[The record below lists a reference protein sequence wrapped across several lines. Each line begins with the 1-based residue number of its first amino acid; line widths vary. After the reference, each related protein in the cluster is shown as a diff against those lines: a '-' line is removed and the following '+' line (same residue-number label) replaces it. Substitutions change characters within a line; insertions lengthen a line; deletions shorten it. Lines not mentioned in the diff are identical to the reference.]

1 VGQQQLLLIV
11 LVTIIV
17 GIAVVFSITL
27 FRQRAIDSKR
37 DLLINESGNLA
48 MDAMKYYKKPTTLGG
63 GGNSFLGWSIP
74 DMLVI
79 TATGN
84 YTTNAGSYS
93 TSIFK
98 DSVVIIGTGNEVVN
112 GTDSVKV
119 KVSVYQNNYSTQ
131 IIN

>member
-11 LVTIIV
+11 LVMIIV

-37 DLLINESGNLA
+37 DLLINECGNLA
-48 MDAMKYYKKPTTLGG
+48 MDAMKYYKKPSNLGG
-63 GGNSFLGWSIP
+63 GGNSFVGWSIP
-74 DMLVI
+74 DILTI

-84 YTTNAGSYS
+84 YTTTSGNYS
-93 TSIFK
+93 TTIFS
-98 DSVVIIGTGNEVVN
+98 DSVLIIGMGNDVLN

-119 KVSVYQNNYSTQ
+119 QISVYQDNYKTQ

>member
-11 LVTIIV
+11 LAMIIV

-27 FRQRAIDSKR
+27 FRQKAIDSKR
-37 DLLINESGNLA
+37 DLLINECGNLA
-48 MDAMKYYKKPTTLGG
+48 MDAMKYYKKPSEMGG
-63 GGNSFLGWSIP
+63 GGNTFVGWSIP
-74 DMLVI
+74 EILET

-84 YTTNAGSYS
+84 YTTVTGNYS
-93 TSIFK
+93 TTIFV
-98 DSVVIIGTGNEVVN
+98 DSVLIIGTGNEVVN

-119 KVSVYQNNYSTQ
+119 QISVYQNNYKIQ